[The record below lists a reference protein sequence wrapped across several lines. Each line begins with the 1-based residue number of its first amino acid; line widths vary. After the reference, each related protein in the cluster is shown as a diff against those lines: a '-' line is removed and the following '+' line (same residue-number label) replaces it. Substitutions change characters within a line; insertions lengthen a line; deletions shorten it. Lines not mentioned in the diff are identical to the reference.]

1 MIITDYYKMQELVVI
16 PSHRYDCVKSTG
28 DYEPFEQIA
37 QRSRNKRFFFY
48 YGEVPKSFSSHA
60 QRKAERVISNQKN
73 ISSVYIPDIINNQL
87 KGYGDVVGTNDAI
100 LFQFSEDYKEMEMFI
115 ARGHKNDVRALFCLF
130 CDGELDDEIEAIRA
144 RANTIK

>member
-1 MIITDYYKMQELVVI
+1 MIITDYYKMQELVVRQ
-16 PSHRYDCVKSTG
+16 SHRYDCVKSTG

-37 QRSRNKRFFFY
+37 QRAKVGHFFFY

-73 ISSVYIPDIINNQL
+73 ISSVYIPDIHNRL
-87 KGYGDVVGTNDAI
+87 KGFGEVVGTNDAI
-100 LFQFSEDYKEMEMFI
+100 LFLFSEDYKEMEMFI
-115 ARGHKNDVRALFCLF
+115 ARGYKNDVRALFYLF

>member
-1 MIITDYYKMQELVVI
+1 MIITDYYKMQELVVRK
-16 PSHRYDCVKSTG
+16 SHRYDCVKSTG
-28 DYEPFEQIA
+28 DYEPLEQIA
-37 QRSRNKRFFFY
+37 QRSKGKRFFCY
-48 YGEVPKSFSSHA
+48 YGEVPESFSTHA

-73 ISSVYIPDIINNQL
+73 ISSVYIPDIINNPL
-87 KGYGDVVGTNDAI
+87 KGFGDVVGTNDAI

-115 ARGHKNDVRALFCLF
+115 ARGYKNDVRALFCLF